1 MSNGL
6 FNLERPQNEPTLDY
20 RPGSVEKEVL
30 KKQLAKMKATEI
42 EIPLI
47 IGGKEVRTG
56 RTGKC
61 ILPHDKNH
69 VLATYHKAGEKEVGA
84 AIEAALKA
92 RQEWENM
99 PWEHRMSI
107 FLKAADMIS
116 GPWRPVIN
124 AATMLNQSK
133 TVHQA
138 EIDAACEVIDYLR
151 FNSYYMTELY
161 KEQPLASPDAWNRM
175 EYRPLEGF
183 VFAVTPFNFTAI
195 ACNLI
200 SSPAQMGNVV
210 LWKPASSA
218 IYSGH
223 YLMKILQAAGLPD
236 GVINFL
242 PGSGGQVGNPAM
254 NSEWLAGIHFT
265 GSNDV
270 FNGMWET
277 VASNVR
283 KYRTYPRMV
292 GETGGKDFAF
302 VHESADLEST
312 VAAII
317 RGAFEYQGQKCSAT
331 SRAYIPESLWPEIKD
346 RLLSEISSI
355 KMGDVEDFTNFMS
368 AVIDQAAFNNI
379 KSYID
384 YARNSS
390 EAQIICGGGCDDSQ
404 GFFIQPTVIVTTNPK
419 FKTMEEEIF
428 GPVLTI
434 YVYKDNELDAALK
447 LCDETS
453 PYGLTGSIFA
463 TDRKAI
469 VEMEQR
475 LRHAAG
481 NFYINNKTTGAVVG
495 QQPFG
500 GSRGSG
506 TNDKAGTKV
515 NLLKWTSIRTIS
527 ETFVPPT
534 DYRYPFLAEK

>member
-6 FNLERPQNEPTLDY
+6 FNLERPQNELTLDY
-20 RPGSVEKEVL
+20 RPGSVEREVL
-30 KKQLAKMKATEI
+30 KKQLAKMKETEI

-61 ILPHDKNH
+61 IVPHDKNH
-69 VLATYHKAGEKEVGA
+69 VLATYHKAGEKEVEA

-92 RQEWENM
+92 KQEWENM
-99 PWEHRMSI
+99 PWEHRLSI

-133 TVHQA
+133 TVHQS
-138 EIDAACEVIDYLR
+138 EIDAACEVIDYLK
-151 FNSYYMTELY
+151 FNSYYMTGLY
-161 KEQPLASPDAWNRM
+161 KEQPVPSSDAWNRI

-200 SSPAQMGNVV
+200 SSPALLGNVV

-218 IYSGH
+218 IYSGY
-223 YLMKILQAAGLPD
+223 YLMKILQAAGLPG

-242 PGSGGQVGNPAM
+242 PGSGSQVGTPAM
-254 NSEWLAGIHFT
+254 NSDWLAGIHFT

-312 VAAII
+312 VTAII

-331 SRAYIPESLWPEIKD
+331 SRAYIPESLWPKIKD
-346 RLLSEISSI
+346 RLLSEMSSV

-368 AVIDQAAFNNI
+368 AVIDQAAFDSI
-379 KSYID
+379 KAYID

-390 EAQIICGGGCDDSQ
+390 EARIIYGGGCDDSR
-404 GFFIQPTVIVTTNPK
+404 GFFIEPTVILTTNPK

-428 GPVLTI
+428 GPVLTVYI
-434 YVYKDNELDAALK
+434 YKDSELDEALR

-463 TDRKAI
+463 TDRTAI
-469 VEMEQR
+469 VEMEKR

-481 NFYINNKTTGAVVG
+481 NFYINNKTSGAVVG

-506 TNDKAGTKV
+506 TNDKAGSKV

-534 DYRYPFLAEK
+534 DYRYPFMAEK

>member
-1 MSNGL
+1 MSNAL
-6 FNLERPQNEPTLDY
+6 FYLEKPQNEPTLDY

-30 KKQLAKMKATEI
+30 KKRLAKMKATEI

-61 ILPHDKNH
+61 IVPHDKNH

-116 GPWRPVIN
+116 GPWRPLIN

-161 KEQPLASPDAWNRM
+161 KEQPVPSPDAWNRM

-183 VFAVTPFNFTAI
+183 VFAVTPFNFTAL
-195 ACNLI
+195 ACNLVA
-200 SSPAQMGNVV
+200 SPALMGNVV

-218 IYSGH
+218 IYSG
-223 YLMKILQAAGLPD
+223 YCLMKIFQAAGLPD

-242 PGSGGQVGNPAM
+242 PGSGGQVGTPAM
-254 NSEWLAGIHFT
+254 NSEWLARIHFT

-368 AVIDQAAFNNI
+368 AVIDQAAFNSI
-379 KSYID
+379 RSYID
-384 YARNSS
+384 YARDSS
-390 EAQIICGGGCDDSQ
+390 EAKIICGGGCDDSQ

-469 VEMEQR
+469 VEMEKK

-515 NLLKWTSIRTIS
+515 NLLKWTSIRTVS

>member
-6 FNLERPQNEPTLDY
+6 FNLERPQNELTLDY
-20 RPGSVEKEVL
+20 RPGSVEREVL
-30 KKQLAKMKATEI
+30 KKQLAKMKETEI

-61 ILPHDKNH
+61 IVPHDKNH
-69 VLATYHKAGEKEVGA
+69 VLATYHKAGEKEVEA

-92 RQEWENM
+92 KQEWENM
-99 PWEHRMSI
+99 PWEHRLSI

-133 TVHQA
+133 TVHQS
-138 EIDAACEVIDYLR
+138 EIDAACEVIDYLK
-151 FNSYYMTELY
+151 FNSYYMTGLY
-161 KEQPLASPDAWNRM
+161 KEQPVPSSDAWNRI

-200 SSPAQMGNVV
+200 SSPALLGNVV

-218 IYSGH
+218 IYSGY
-223 YLMKILQAAGLPD
+223 YLMKILQAAGLPG

-242 PGSGGQVGNPAM
+242 PGSGSQVGTPAM
-254 NSEWLAGIHFT
+254 NSDWLAGIHFT

-312 VAAII
+312 VTAII

-331 SRAYIPESLWPEIKD
+331 SRAYIPESLWPKIKD
-346 RLLSEISSI
+346 RLLSEMSSV

-368 AVIDQAAFNNI
+368 AVIDQAAFNSI
-379 KSYID
+379 KAYID

-390 EAQIICGGGCDDSQ
+390 EARIIYGGGCDDSR
-404 GFFIQPTVIVTTNPK
+404 GFFIEPTVILTTNPK

-428 GPVLTI
+428 GPVLTVYI
-434 YVYKDNELDAALK
+434 YKDSELDEALR

-453 PYGLTGSIFA
+453 PYGLTGSIFT

-469 VEMEQR
+469 VEMEKR

-506 TNDKAGTKV
+506 TNDKAGSKV

-534 DYRYPFLAEK
+534 DYRYPFMAEK

>member
-6 FNLERPQNEPTLDY
+6 FNLERPQNELTLDY
-20 RPGSVEKEVL
+20 RPGSVEREVL
-30 KKQLAKMKATEI
+30 KKQLAKMKETEI

-61 ILPHDKNH
+61 IVPHDKNH
-69 VLATYHKAGEKEVGA
+69 VLATYHKAGEKEVEA

-92 RQEWENM
+92 KQEWENM
-99 PWEHRMSI
+99 PWEHRLSI

-133 TVHQA
+133 TVHQS
-138 EIDAACEVIDYLR
+138 EIDAACEVIDYLK
-151 FNSYYMTELY
+151 FNSYYMTGLY
-161 KEQPLASPDAWNRM
+161 KEQPVPSSDAWNRI

-200 SSPAQMGNVV
+200 SSPALLGNVV

-218 IYSGH
+218 IYSGY
-223 YLMKILQAAGLPD
+223 YLMKILQAAGLPG

-242 PGSGGQVGNPAM
+242 PGSGSQVGTPAM
-254 NSEWLAGIHFT
+254 NSDWLAGIHFT

-312 VAAII
+312 VTAII

-331 SRAYIPESLWPEIKD
+331 SRAYIPESLWPKIKD
-346 RLLSEISSI
+346 RLLSEMSSV

-368 AVIDQAAFNNI
+368 AVIDQAAFDSI
-379 KSYID
+379 KAYID

-390 EAQIICGGGCDDSQ
+390 EARIIYGGGCDDSR
-404 GFFIQPTVIVTTNPK
+404 GFFIEPTVILTTNPK

-428 GPVLTI
+428 GPVLTVYI
-434 YVYKDNELDAALK
+434 YKDSELDEALR

-453 PYGLTGSIFA
+453 PYGLTGSIFT

-469 VEMEQR
+469 VEMEKR

-506 TNDKAGTKV
+506 TNDKAGSKV

-534 DYRYPFLAEK
+534 DYRYPFMAEK

>member
-6 FNLERPQNEPTLDY
+6 FNLERPQNELTLDY
-20 RPGSVEKEVL
+20 RPGSVEREVL
-30 KKQLAKMKATEI
+30 KKQLAKMKETEI

-61 ILPHDKNH
+61 IVPHDKNH
-69 VLATYHKAGEKEVGA
+69 VLATYHKAGEKEVEA

-92 RQEWENM
+92 KQEWENM
-99 PWEHRMSI
+99 PWEHRLSI

-133 TVHQA
+133 TVHQS
-138 EIDAACEVIDYLR
+138 EIDAACEVIDYLK

-161 KEQPLASPDAWNRM
+161 KEQPVPSSDAWNRI

-200 SSPAQMGNVV
+200 SSPALLGNVV

-218 IYSGH
+218 IYSGY
-223 YLMKILQAAGLPD
+223 YLMKILQAAGLPG

-242 PGSGGQVGNPAM
+242 PGSGSQVGTPAM
-254 NSEWLAGIHFT
+254 NSDWLAGIHFT

-312 VAAII
+312 VTAII

-331 SRAYIPESLWPEIKD
+331 SRAYIPESLWPKIKD
-346 RLLSEISSI
+346 RLLSEMSSV

-368 AVIDQAAFNNI
+368 AVIDQAAFDSI
-379 KSYID
+379 KAYID

-390 EAQIICGGGCDDSQ
+390 EARIIYGGGCDDSR
-404 GFFIQPTVIVTTNPK
+404 GFFIEPTVILSTNPK

-428 GPVLTI
+428 GPVLTVYI
-434 YVYKDNELDAALK
+434 YKDSELDEALR

-453 PYGLTGSIFA
+453 PYGLTGSIFT

-469 VEMEQR
+469 VEMEKR

-506 TNDKAGTKV
+506 TNDKAGSKV

-534 DYRYPFLAEK
+534 DYRYPFMAEK

>member
-6 FNLERPQNEPTLDY
+6 FNLERPQNELTLDY
-20 RPGSVEKEVL
+20 RPGSVEREVL
-30 KKQLAKMKATEI
+30 KKQLAKMKETEI

-61 ILPHDKNH
+61 IVPHDKNH
-69 VLATYHKAGEKEVGA
+69 VLATYHKAGEKEVEA

-92 RQEWENM
+92 KQEWENM
-99 PWEHRMSI
+99 PWEHRLSI

-133 TVHQA
+133 TVHQS
-138 EIDAACEVIDYLR
+138 EIDAACEVIDYLK

-161 KEQPLASPDAWNRM
+161 KEQPVPSSDAWNRI

-200 SSPAQMGNVV
+200 SSPALLGNVV

-218 IYSGH
+218 IYSGY
-223 YLMKILQAAGLPD
+223 YLMKILQAAGLP
-236 GVINFL
+236 GGIINFL
-242 PGSGGQVGNPAM
+242 PGSGSQVGTPAM
-254 NSEWLAGIHFT
+254 NSDWLAGIHFT

-312 VAAII
+312 VTAII

-331 SRAYIPESLWPEIKD
+331 SRAYIPESLWPKIKD
-346 RLLSEISSI
+346 RLLSEMSSV

-368 AVIDQAAFNNI
+368 AVIDQAAFDSI
-379 KSYID
+379 KAYID

-390 EAQIICGGGCDDSQ
+390 EARIIYGGGCDDSR
-404 GFFIQPTVIVTTNPK
+404 GFFIEPTVILSTNPK

-428 GPVLTI
+428 GPVLTVYI
-434 YVYKDNELDAALK
+434 YKDSELDEALR

-469 VEMEQR
+469 VEMEKR

-506 TNDKAGTKV
+506 TNDKAGSKV

-534 DYRYPFLAEK
+534 DYRYPFMAEK